1 MTISTLV
8 YLLFFL
14 VAAVCDLYK
23 KSVPVLLF
31 ILGLLAGIPCFLYS
45 CLHAGASI
53 TIAFLFKA
61 LVRFLPGCLLLG
73 LSILTK
79 GALGIG
85 DGLFLVLSALF
96 LSFREILILL
106 LIGIFVSAVVSIL
119 MILPAHFRKKNLQH
133 QTIPF
138 IPCMLPALILLL
150 GGSVNAYH

>member
-1 MTISTLV
+1 MAISTLV

-14 VAAVCDLYK
+14 TAAVCDLYK

-31 ILGLLAGIPCFLYS
+31 ILALLTGIPCFFYA
-45 CLHAGASI
+45 CLHAGTFVTI
-53 TIAFLFKA
+53 TFLFKA
-61 LVRFLPGCLLLG
+61 LLRFLPGCLLLG
-73 LSILTK
+73 LSFLTK

-106 LIGIFVSAVVSIL
+106 LIGIFVSAIVSIL
-119 MILPAHFRKKNLQH
+119 MILPAHFRKKSLQH
-133 QTIPF
+133 KTIPF